1 MAELKLNE
9 YQIDFA
15 HERQRIC
22 FNKLDGA
29 SSALRFIKPFV
40 IAFKRKI
47 TTIREEYRDMFDIL
61 KTFSIC
67 EYSQGCTKK
76 YILKFE
82 ERDIC
87 SNEEYKYCV
96 KRYSDKLYE
105 AGLNSKQ
112 YDFVRED
119 VKYFLE
125 ALEAATKLEESEKY
139 CDTETILCYTKEK
152 GFYFGAA
159 TKLEENKEE

>member
-9 YQIDFA
+9 DQINIA
-15 HERQRIC
+15 KERQRNC

-40 IAFKRKI
+40 VVFFKRKI

-76 YILKFE
+76 YNLKFE
-82 ERDIC
+82 GRNIS

-96 KRYSDKLYE
+96 ELYSDKLYE
-105 AGLNSKQ
+105 AGLRSKQ
-112 YDFVRED
+112 YDFLIDDVR
-119 VKYFLE
+119 FLLM
-125 ALEAATKLEESEKY
+125 ALEEATNMEEV
-139 CDTETILCYTKEK
+139 
-152 GFYFGAA
+152 
-159 TKLEENKEE
+159 EEE